1 MDDSVKSLV
10 YETPL
15 GNYKIPVGTEV
26 TEENTKRASEMVE
39 RLYQFEVERVKSIN
53 HLEEER
59 VKSNAHLEEVRTEA
73 EARVKEKQA
82 EIAKEKELTKRNIV
96 ATCSNPFM
104 NFLMGLI
111 SGNEQNVEETS
122 SSCSSGLTDEEIKNL
137 PTDLQ

>member
-39 RLYQFEVERVKSIN
+39 HLYQFEVERVKSIN
-53 HLEEER
+53 HLEE
-59 VKSNAHLEEVRTEA
+59 VRAEA

-111 SGNEQNVEETS
+111 GGNEQNVEETS
-122 SSCSSGLTDEEIKNL
+122 MSYSSGLTDEEIENL
-137 PTDLQ
+137 PTDIK

>member
-1 MDDSVKSLV
+1 MDDNSVKSLV

-53 HLEEER
+53 HLEE
-59 VKSNAHLEEVRTEA
+59 VRTEA
-73 EARVKEKQA
+73 DARVKEKQA
-82 EIAKEKELTKRNIV
+82 EANIEIAKEKELTKRNIV

-111 SGNEQNVEETS
+111 GGNEQNIGEES
-122 SSCSSGLTDEEIKNL
+122 MSYSSGLTNEEIENL
-137 PTDLQ
+137 PNDLQ